1 MRKRLDNIRLL
12 LKEFDYDKNTLDD
25 TINFL
30 RYVLRQL
37 DEIYNEV
44 DNGWNQY

>member
-44 DNGWNQY
+44 DNG

>member
-1 MRKRLDNIRLL
+1 MRKRLDNLRLM
-12 LKEFDYDKNTLDD
+12 LKEFEYDKNTLDD

-30 RYVLRQL
+30 HYVLRQL

-44 DNGWNQY
+44 DNGWN

>member
-1 MRKRLDNIRLL
+1 MRKRLDNIRLM

-37 DEIYNEV
+37 DDIYNEV
-44 DNGWNQY
+44 DNGWN